1 MKLVYGFPHF
11 YYLWKNLKTILSI
24 KNGIDFCTFYFYFI
38 YKKVCFFLSCFC
50 VLHYPY
56 ACPYH
61 NPTSTMGHSIHN
73 VDISKPLTHTTPY
86 TLSPSALYSENR
98 DSSVKRTP
106 LRSARRHRSQLRWQ
120 TAVRSR
126 PRWGRRACR
135 WADEGSGNL
144 CRCFELISWF
154 ACHHILICCELV
166 GFC

>member
-1 MKLVYGFPHF
+1 MALIFVHF
-11 YYLWKNLKTILSI
+11 ILTLFI
-24 KNGIDFCTFYFYFI
+24 KKF
-38 YKKVCFFLSCFC
+38 VFLLACFC

-126 PRWGRRACR
+126 HRWGRRACR

-144 CRCFELISWF
+144 CRCFELISWL